1 MKTSMARYFLLI
13 FAPAIALMVATLPA
27 RGTEKA
33 AQTYFLVA
41 QPDLPDP
48 MFRDAVVLMLP
59 STGTPLVVGLIV
71 NKPTKMKLSNLFS
84 DTATF
89 KKRTDSAY
97 FGGPVD
103 IGTPLVVSHSTHAP
117 RDGTLL
123 LKDMYLSVDP
133 QTIISLFKDSPDS
146 KDVRLYLGRAQW
158 TDDQLHDEMME
169 NSWYNVPSD
178 PDYVFSADPGSVW
191 RTLVARAQA
200 IQTSARRLGH
210 PGAPLLL
217 PIAWPAQTGFGGLDE
232 AASDR

>member
-1 MKTSMARYFLLI
+1 MARYFLLI

-89 KKRTDSAY
+89 KKPHR
-97 FGGPVD
+97 
-103 IGTPLVVSHSTHAP
+103 L
-117 RDGTLL
+117 R
-123 LKDMYLSVDP
+123 
-133 QTIISLFKDSPDS
+133 LF
-146 KDVRLYLGRAQW
+146 
-158 TDDQLHDEMME
+158 
-169 NSWYNVPSD
+169 
-178 PDYVFSADPGSVW
+178 
-191 RTLVARAQA
+191 
-200 IQTSARRLGH
+200 RRSG
-210 PGAPLLL
+210 
-217 PIAWPAQTGFGGLDE
+217 
-232 AASDR
+232 

>member
-1 MKTSMARYFLLI
+1 MARYFLLI